1 MFMIINTKKKDVV
14 WNYLG
19 IIISL
24 GSQIIL
30 LPILVKCLEPYI
42 LGLWYIFVSIGSIV
56 ILFDFGFT
64 PTIARTVAY
73 CWSGALELN
82 KTGVKSIN
90 KRNETNYELL
100 YFVIKTCK
108 LVYFLIAILALLL
121 MLTLGTW
128 YIKNISNNMFTME
141 IFISWIIYAIS
152 IFFNLY
158 IGYYSV
164 ALIGIGDIS
173 RQSRANIISK
183 LLFLFIG
190 TIGLIFSESI
200 LSLSIANL
208 ISGFAMRF
216 LSAYF
221 FYNIHD
227 MKNLFKK
234 IVFSNRYSIKYVL
247 NNMWHNAWRDGFV
260 SVTMYLT
267 SQANT
272 LLCASFLSLTETG
285 IYSFCLQIVTAIAN
299 VSSGLYNSY
308 MPALQSAY
316 INKDKELPKRLYSTA
331 VFLFYFIFILASIVF
346 VFIGIPIIYYIK
358 ETFEIDRLL
367 FVLLAINMLFLQR
380 HRISA
385 SFIANMNRLP
395 YVKSF
400 IFWGI
405 VSLIVSYIFMKYF
418 NWGIYALII
427 LPLIVQSLYNNWKW
441 NTVVNNYLNM
451 NELNLL
457 IYGYQEFKYKFII
470 KKYK

>member
-1 MFMIINTKKKDVV
+1 MIINTRKKDII
-14 WNYLG
+14 WNYAG

-30 LPILVKCLEPYI
+30 LPILVKYLEPAI

-73 CWSGALELN
+73 CWSGAVELN
-82 KTGVKSIN
+82 KIGAKSIN
-90 KRNETNYELL
+90 KKNETNYELL

-108 LVYFLIAILALLL
+108 ILYFLIAMLALLI

-128 YIKNISNNMFTME
+128 YIKSISNDIFTME
-141 IFISWIIYAIS
+141 IYLSWIIYAIS

-173 RQSRANIISK
+173 RQSRANVISK

-190 TIGLIFSESI
+190 AIGLIFSESI

-208 ISGFAMRF
+208 ISGFTMRF

-221 FYNIHD
+221 FYDLHGI
-227 MKNLFKK
+227 KK
-234 IVFSNRYSIKYVL
+234 MFRKVVFSNKYNVRYVL

-260 SVTMYLT
+260 SITVYLT
-267 SQANT
+267 TQANT

-285 IYSFCLQIVTAIAN
+285 IYAFCLQIVTAIAN
-299 VSSGLYNSY
+299 IAGGLYNSY

-316 INKDKELPKRLYSTA
+316 INNDKELPQKLYSIA
-331 VFLFYFIFILASIVF
+331 IFGFYFIFILGSVVF
-346 VFIGIPIIYYIK
+346 IFIGIPIIYYIK
-358 ETFEIDRLL
+358 EAFEIDKLL
-367 FVLLAINMLFLQR
+367 FILLALNILFLQR

-385 SFIANMNRLP
+385 SFIANMNKLP

-405 VSLIVSYIFMKYF
+405 MSLVISYVFMKYF
-418 NWGIYALII
+418 NWGIYALIV
-427 LPLIVQSLYNNWKW
+427 LPLFVQSLYNNWKW
-441 NTVVNNYLNM
+441 NSVVNNYLNI
-451 NELNLL
+451 NEIKLVIN
-457 IYGYQEFKYKFII
+457 GYQEFKHKFIT
-470 KKYK
+470 KQ